1 MPSADLRIA
10 SADWLRL
17 LFLSVLWG
25 GSFLFVG
32 VAVLELPPFTIVF
45 VRVGLAAL
53 LLLPL
58 LWIYRLQ
65 VPRTVAGWRPF
76 VVMALLNNVIP
87 FSLLVTGQ
95 TMISGGLASVINAM
109 TPVFTVLILAAFG
122 EERLVP
128 RRVVGVLLGLAG
140 VIILR
145 GLDLEFGSKQ
155 SLGILSCLGATVFFG
170 LSALWAK
177 RQLTDVEPITAAT
190 LQLLSSGVM
199 MFVIA
204 MVIDRPW
211 QLPMPG
217 AATWIS
223 LLGLAALST
232 SLAFILFFQII
243 RGSGAGNVMLVTLLV
258 PVTAIMLGY
267 FILDEIVTTREM
279 VGALVI
285 ASALLIMDGRLL
297 ERLSIQKANA

>member
-1 MPSADLRIA
+1 
-10 SADWLRL
+10 L

-32 VAVLELPPFTIVF
+32 IAVHELPPFTIVF
-45 VRVGLAAL
+45 VRVALAAV

-58 LWIYRLQ
+58 LWIYRLN
-65 VPRTVAGWRPF
+65 VPRTIAGWQPF

-95 TMISGGLASVINAM
+95 TMISAGLASVINAM
-109 TPVFTVLILAAFG
+109 TPVFTVLILAASG
-122 EERLVP
+122 EERLLA
-128 RRVVGVLLGLAG
+128 RRVVGVLLGFAG

-145 GLDLEFGSKQ
+145 GFDLEFGSKQ

-177 RQLTDVEPITAAT
+177 RQLKDVEPIAAAT

-199 MFVIA
+199 MFVLA
-204 MVIDRPW
+204 MFIDRPW
-211 QLPMPG
+211 QLPMPSV
-217 AATWIS
+217 ATWLS

-267 FILDEIVTTREM
+267 FILNETVTTREI
-279 VGALVI
+279 VGAAVI
-285 ASALLIMDGRLL
+285 ASALLIMDGRLFV
-297 ERLSIQKANA
+297 RFATQKATA